1 MMNSIFDMNQFII
14 EDKIKQFFEP
24 SKGFHSSNTK
34 YIGKNRILKSIEE
47 FS

>member
-1 MMNSIFDMNQFII
+1 MNQIKI
-14 EDKIKQFFEP
+14 EDKIKKIFEP
-24 SKGFHSSNTK
+24 NKRSIGSNTK